1 MIYYTS
7 TDLPVA
13 EKLAKAFEAKY
24 PGIAVRV
31 ERTGAERVFQ
41 RIGQEYSS
49 NIHAVDVVNSSDAA
63 HFIVWKRDGILAP
76 YVPEEVAK
84 FYPAEHRDPDGQF
97 ASFRVWLSII
107 AYNTNLVKAEDAPKS
122 FADLLDP
129 KWKGKI
135 VKAHPGYSGTIMT
148 ATYQM
153 QRDLG
158 WSFFEQLAKQNIMQV
173 QSSADPPKKL
183 DLGERAVMADGNEY
197 NIFQMKEAGRP
208 VEPVYATE
216 GSPLIIGPNGIFKDA
231 PQSERGKA
239 VPVVQPQPRGPAA
252 HHRCR
257 RPALGACADG
267 REGGA
272 QAAQGHQDHEGRR
285 RGGRERER
293 IRSRRA
299 TPRSSASDPNDLRT
313 AQNFRRRNA
322 CRKDRRAASRARL
335 PAATTRKCEDLLIDV
350 VGLCVTARNEDYV
363 RSALAGC
370 DDDGPCTA
378 IGHARTLTAAGAAFV
393 NGTAAHGEDFDDTFE
408 GGPVH
413 AGAVIV
419 PAVLAACERHNP
431 DGRMALIGIAV
442 GTEVLCRL
450 SLVVP
455 KAVHKAGFHPTAV
468 FGAMGA
474 AAGVGAALGLNAR
487 QIVDALG
494 IAGSMAGGIIEYL
507 AEGAWTKRLHAGWAA
522 QSGIRAAL
530 LARGGFVGPRTV
542 FEGVHGLFH
551 GFAHTT
557 EGDYDALTGDFGTR
571 WVTDTLAF
579 KPYPCGTMAQ
589 PYIDCARRLA
599 ARGIKPEDVA
609 EIVCEVAEG
618 TVHRLWEPLADKQ
631 RPRNGYAAKFAVPYL
646 LATGFVHGGVGLG
659 AFTESAIRDP
669 RVLALAAKVKFV
681 IDPDNPYPNNYTGHI
696 RATLKD
702 GSVIEE
708 RQPYLRGGAQ
718 EPLTR
723 QDVTDKFALNAQHG
737 GWSKAQSDAALKL
750 MAGLYRDKIDL
761 SSLRG

>member
-1 MIYYTS
+1 MTPELPRTS
-7 TDLPVA
+7 VA
-13 EKLAKAFEAKY
+13 ETLAE
-24 PGIAVRV
+24 
-31 ERTGAERVFQ
+31 
-41 RIGQEYSS
+41 
-49 NIHAVDVVNSSDAA
+49 
-63 HFIVWKRDGILAP
+63 
-76 YVPEEVAK
+76 
-84 FYPAEHRDPDGQF
+84 
-97 ASFRVWLSII
+97 
-107 AYNTNLVKAEDAPKS
+107 
-122 FADLLDP
+122 
-129 KWKGKI
+129 KI
-135 VKAHPGYSGTIMT
+135 VALQPGG
-148 ATYQM
+148 
-153 QRDLG
+153 
-158 WSFFEQLAKQNIMQV
+158 
-173 QSSADPPKKL
+173 
-183 DLGERAVMADGNEY
+183 
-197 NIFQMKEAGRP
+197 
-208 VEPVYATE
+208 
-216 GSPLIIGPNGIFKDA
+216 
-231 PQSERGKA
+231 
-239 VPVVQPQPRGPAA
+239 
-252 HHRCR
+252 
-257 RPALGACADG
+257 
-267 REGGA
+267 
-272 QAAQGHQDHEGRR
+272 
-285 RGGRERER
+285 
-293 IRSRRA
+293 
-299 TPRSSASDPNDLRT
+299 
-313 AQNFRRRNA
+313 
-322 CRKDRRAASRARL
+322 L
-335 PAATTRKCEDLLIDV
+335 PAVTTCKCEDLLIDV
-350 VGLCVTARNEDYV
+350 VGLCVTARNEDYIK
-363 RSALAGC
+363 SALAGC

-378 IGHARTLTAAGAAFV
+378 IGHARTLNAAGAAFV

-419 PAVLAACERHNP
+419 PAVLAACERHSP
-431 DGRMALIGIAV
+431 DARMALIGIAV

-455 KAVHKAGFHPTAV
+455 KAVHKAGFHPTAI

-474 AAGVGAALGLNAR
+474 AAGVSAALGLNAR

-557 EGDYDALTGDFGTR
+557 KGDYDALTGDFGTR

-599 ARGIKPEDVA
+599 VRGVKPEDVA

-631 RPRNGYAAKFAVPYL
+631 RPRNGYAAKFATPYL

-659 AFTESAIRDP
+659 AFTESAIRDE

-696 RATLKD
+696 RATLSD
-702 GSVIEE
+702 GRVIEE
-708 RQPYLRGGAQ
+708 RQPHMRGGAQ

-737 GWSKAQSDAALKL
+737 GWSQAQGDAALKL
-750 MAGLYRDKIDL
+750 MAGFYRGKIEL

>member
-1 MIYYTS
+1 MDYTRA
-7 TDLPVA
+7 TMVA
-13 EKLAKAFEAKY
+13 F
-24 PGIAVRV
+24 
-31 ERTGAERVFQ
+31 
-41 RIGQEYSS
+41 
-49 NIHAVDVVNSSDAA
+49 D
-63 HFIVWKRDGILAP
+63 
-76 YVPEEVAK
+76 
-84 FYPAEHRDPDGQF
+84 
-97 ASFRVWLSII
+97 
-107 AYNTNLVKAEDAPKS
+107 
-122 FADLLDP
+122 
-129 KWKGKI
+129 
-135 VKAHPGYSGTIMT
+135 
-148 ATYQM
+148 
-153 QRDLG
+153 
-158 WSFFEQLAKQNIMQV
+158 
-173 QSSADPPKKL
+173 
-183 DLGERAVMADGNEY
+183 
-197 NIFQMKEAGRP
+197 EAGDCT
-208 VEPVYATE
+208 V
-216 GSPLIIGPNGIFKDA
+216 I
-231 PQSERGKA
+231 
-239 VPVVQPQPRGPAA
+239 
-252 HHRCR
+252 
-257 RPALGACADG
+257 
-267 REGGA
+267 
-272 QAAQGHQDHEGRR
+272 AQGRR
-285 RGGRERER
+285 L
-293 IRSRRA
+293 S
-299 TPRSSASDPNDLRT
+299 PM
-313 AQNFRRRNA
+313 
-322 CRKDRRAASRARL
+322 AA
-335 PAATTRKCEDLLIDV
+335 AAI
-350 VGLCVTARNEDYV
+350 
-363 RSALAGC
+363 
-370 DDDGPCTA
+370 
-378 IGHARTLTAAGAAFV
+378 

-431 DGRMALIGIAV
+431 DGRKALIGIAV

-530 LARGGFVGPRTV
+530 LARAGFVGPRTV

-551 GFAHTT
+551 GFARTT
-557 EGDYDALTGDFGTR
+557 GGDYDALNGDFGTR

-599 ARGIKPEDVA
+599 ARGIKPEDVT

-646 LATGFVHGGVGLG
+646 LAAGFVHGGVGLG
-659 AFTESAIRDP
+659 AFTESAIRDA
-669 RVLALAAKVKFV
+669 RVLALAARVKFV
-681 IDPDNPYPNNYTGHI
+681 IDPDNSYPNNYNGHI
-696 RATLKD
+696 RAVLAD
-702 GSVIEE
+702 GSVVEE

-723 QDVTDKFALNAQHG
+723 QDVTDKFLLNAEHG
-737 GWSKAQSDAALKL
+737 GWSASQSDAALKL
-750 MAGLYRDKIDL
+750 MAGLYDGRIDL

>member
-1 MIYYTS
+1 MAS
-7 TDLPVA
+7 GLPKELRKISVA
-13 EKLAKAFEAKY
+13 ETLADKIVAL
-24 PGIAVRV
+24 RL
-31 ERTGAERVFQ
+31 GA
-41 RIGQEYSS
+41 
-49 NIHAVDVVNSSDAA
+49 
-63 HFIVWKRDGILAP
+63 L
-76 YVPEEVAK
+76 
-84 FYPAEHRDPDGQF
+84 PAE
-97 ASFRVWLSII
+97 
-107 AYNTNLVKAEDAPKS
+107 
-122 FADLLDP
+122 
-129 KWKGKI
+129 
-135 VKAHPGYSGTIMT
+135 
-148 ATYQM
+148 
-153 QRDLG
+153 
-158 WSFFEQLAKQNIMQV
+158 
-173 QSSADPPKKL
+173 
-183 DLGERAVMADGNEY
+183 
-197 NIFQMKEAGRP
+197 
-208 VEPVYATE
+208 
-216 GSPLIIGPNGIFKDA
+216 
-231 PQSERGKA
+231 
-239 VPVVQPQPRGPAA
+239 
-252 HHRCR
+252 
-257 RPALGACADG
+257 
-267 REGGA
+267 
-272 QAAQGHQDHEGRR
+272 
-285 RGGRERER
+285 
-293 IRSRRA
+293 
-299 TPRSSASDPNDLRT
+299 
-313 AQNFRRRNA
+313 
-322 CRKDRRAASRARL
+322 
-335 PAATTRKCEDLLIDV
+335 TTRKCEDLLIDV
-350 VGLCVTARNEDYV
+350 VGLCVTARNEDYIK
-363 RSALAGC
+363 SALAGC

-378 IGHARTLTAAGAAFV
+378 IGHKRTLNAAGAAFV

-431 DGRMALIGIAV
+431 DGRMALVGIAV

-494 IAGSMAGGIIEYL
+494 VAGSMAGGIIEYL

-530 LARGGFVGPRTV
+530 LARAGFTGPRTV

-557 EGDYDALTGDFGTR
+557 QGDYDALTGDFGTR

-631 RPRNGYAAKFAVPYL
+631 RPRNGYAAKFATPYL
-646 LATGFVHGGVGLG
+646 LAAGFVHGGVGLG
-659 AFTESAIRDP
+659 AFSESAISDA

-696 RATLKD
+696 RAMLRD
-702 GSVIEE
+702 GSVVEE

-723 QDVTDKFALNAQHG
+723 QDVTDKFLLNAEHG
-737 GWSKAQSDAALKL
+737 GWSAAQSDAALKL
-750 MAGLYRDKIDL
+750 TAGLYNGRIDL

>member
-1 MIYYTS
+1 MMTS
-7 TDLPVA
+7 ELPKASVA
-13 EKLAKAFEAKY
+13 ETLAE
-24 PGIAVRV
+24 
-31 ERTGAERVFQ
+31 
-41 RIGQEYSS
+41 
-49 NIHAVDVVNSSDAA
+49 
-63 HFIVWKRDGILAP
+63 
-76 YVPEEVAK
+76 
-84 FYPAEHRDPDGQF
+84 
-97 ASFRVWLSII
+97 
-107 AYNTNLVKAEDAPKS
+107 
-122 FADLLDP
+122 
-129 KWKGKI
+129 KI
-135 VKAHPGYSGTIMT
+135 VALKA
-148 ATYQM
+148 
-153 QRDLG
+153 
-158 WSFFEQLAKQNIMQV
+158 
-173 QSSADPPKKL
+173 
-183 DLGERAVMADGNEY
+183 
-197 NIFQMKEAGRP
+197 
-208 VEPVYATE
+208 
-216 GSPLIIGPNGIFKDA
+216 GS
-231 PQSERGKA
+231 
-239 VPVVQPQPRGPAA
+239 
-252 HHRCR
+252 
-257 RPALGACADG
+257 
-267 REGGA
+267 
-272 QAAQGHQDHEGRR
+272 
-285 RGGRERER
+285 
-293 IRSRRA
+293 
-299 TPRSSASDPNDLRT
+299 
-313 AQNFRRRNA
+313 
-322 CRKDRRAASRARL
+322 L

-363 RSALAGC
+363 ASALSGW
-370 DDDGPCTA
+370 DDDGPCTV
-378 IGHARTLTAAGAAFV
+378 IGHQRRLNAAGAAFV

-455 KAVHKAGFHPTAV
+455 KAVHKAGFHPTAI

-530 LARGGFVGPRTV
+530 LARAGFIGPRTV
-542 FEGVHGLFH
+542 LEGVHGLFH

-557 EGDYDALTGDFGTR
+557 KGDYDALTADFGTR
-571 WVTDTLAF
+571 WVMDTLAF

-599 ARGIKPEDVA
+599 ARGIRPEDIR

-631 RPRNGYAAKFAVPYL
+631 RPRNGYAAKFATPYL
-646 LATGFVHGGVGLG
+646 LATGFVYGGVGLG
-659 AFTESAIRDP
+659 AFTEAAIRDSG
-669 RVLALAAKVKFV
+669 VLALAAKVKYV
-681 IDPDNPYPNNYTGHI
+681 IDPKNPYPNNYTGHL
-696 RATLKD
+696 RATVND

-723 QDVTDKFALNAQHG
+723 RDVTDKFALNTQHG
-737 GWSKAQSDAALKL
+737 GWTRAQSDATLKL
-750 MAGLYRDKIDL
+750 LATLYNGRIDL
-761 SSLRG
+761 STLRS